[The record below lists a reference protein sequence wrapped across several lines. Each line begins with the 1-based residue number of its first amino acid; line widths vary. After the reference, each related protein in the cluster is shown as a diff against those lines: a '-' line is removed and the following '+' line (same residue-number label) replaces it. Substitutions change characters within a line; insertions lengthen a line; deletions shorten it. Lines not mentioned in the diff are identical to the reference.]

1 MYTYK
6 YIMRSE
12 NRISEVS
19 KVIHRITKD
28 TAGTGRRNTYDI
40 EEFNSITEFVT
51 TINNRDINPNY
62 SGRDTR
68 QDIESNPSWYGAKNF
83 KQAQDWLFHGW
94 NEKTGEIV
102 AFKEKAKS
110 MNIKKMITFRND
122 IVGFAPI
129 VPLAIMGVPEN
140 MIQSTRKVIKTKV
153 VDIIYDMGATCGIN
167 KNRMIEAGVKMTK
180 LIISLENSGY
190 RVNLRGMINFE
201 STERGKASQTVLIRL
216 KDANQPIDINK
227 LMFPLFHT
235 AMFRGIGFDYL
246 ERKPDIPYLS
256 GYGTQIGSD
265 LNKEQAQALIKRV
278 IDKNALYLSYYI
290 IDRMDSEEELYKEVT
305 EVNRP

>member
-1 MYTYK
+1 M
-6 YIMRSE
+6 
-12 NRISEVS
+12 
-19 KVIHRITKD
+19 IHRIIKD
-28 TAGTGRRNTYDI
+28 TERHGNTYDI

-51 TINNRDINPNY
+51 TINNRTQNPNY
-62 SGRDTR
+62 DGKNTR
-68 QDIESNPSWYGAKNF
+68 RKVSKEPSWYGAPSF

-102 AFKEKAKS
+102 KFKDKAKS
-110 MNIKKMITFRND
+110 MNIKKMVSFKND

-140 MIQSTRKVIKTKV
+140 MIQATRKVIKTKI
-153 VDIIYDMGATCGIN
+153 VDIIYDMGATCDVSKENMIQAGI
-167 KNRMIEAGVKMTK
+167 KMTK

-201 STERGKASQTVLIRL
+201 SFESGKASQMALIRL

-235 AMFRGIGFDYL
+235 AMFRCIGFDYL

-256 GYGTQIGSD
+256 GYGRQIGSTKGKD
-265 LNKEQAQALIKRV
+265 EAQALIRRI
-278 IDKNALYLSYYI
+278 IDKKSLYLSYYI
-290 IDRMDSEEELYKEVT
+290 INRMGNDSELYEEVT
-305 EVNRP
+305 EVNNK